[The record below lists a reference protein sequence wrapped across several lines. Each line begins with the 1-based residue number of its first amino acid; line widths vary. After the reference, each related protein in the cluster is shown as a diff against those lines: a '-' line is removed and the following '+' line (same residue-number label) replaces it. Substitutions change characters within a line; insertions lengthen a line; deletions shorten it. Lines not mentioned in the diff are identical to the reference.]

1 MNAIFSDKNPRL
13 SEEGLNFLLLLVDV
27 QVLFDAALGLYD
39 FDLVEFVCLSVFNV
53 LMSVCYK
60 SSFLLLYDS

>member
-1 MNAIFSDKNPRL
+1 MKATFSDKNPRL

-39 FDLVEFVCLSVFNV
+39 FDLVKFVCLSVFNV
-53 LMSVCYK
+53 LMSVLT
-60 SSFLLLYDS
+60 SLR